1 MDVQSVVIAL
11 ISHSS
16 CDAMRVH
23 PHGSRPG
30 SPGPEPIL
38 IPTPNPLTRMKT
50 LTFPRVA
57 HQLFLAVAI
66 ALGSAIATNAQ
77 SMPTPA
83 PEHEAMKKH
92 EGVWLAKIKSNGTES
107 TGTMT
112 LKLDCGGLWMSSE
125 FQADFGG
132 QKFQG
137 RGLDGY
143 DPAKKKY
150 VSVWVDSFSTSL
162 LIMEGTMNKEKKTV
176 TMFGEGPG
184 PDGKPIKFKS
194 ETVFTDD
201 DHQAFRMFA
210 VDGDGK
216 DMEILSIDYT
226 RKK

>member
-1 MDVQSVVIAL
+1 MNT
-11 ISHSS
+11 H
-16 CDAMRVH
+16 
-23 PHGSRPG
+23 
-30 SPGPEPIL
+30 
-38 IPTPNPLTRMKT
+38 T
-50 LTFPRVA
+50 LLNRANRF
-57 HQLFLAVAI
+57 LLAVGI
-66 ALGSAIATNAQ
+66 ALGAALAANAQ
-77 SMPTPA
+77 SMPTPS

-92 EGVWLAKIKSNGTES
+92 EGVWLAKIKSNGSES
-107 TGTMT
+107 SGTMT

-150 VSVWVDSFSTSL
+150 VSVWVDSFSTQL
-162 LIMEGTMNKEKKTV
+162 LIMEGTMNKEKKTI
-176 TMFGEGPG
+176 TMLGEGPG

-216 DMEILSIDYT
+216 DMEVLSIDYT